1 MGTIFPSPII
11 IQGIISAVGDSGVL
25 DLFVPPDQLAA
36 VREEASGLPQLSLTK
51 LDTQWLQVLSEGWAS
66 PLTGFMREKEL
77 LQCLHFATLLD
88 DGVVNQSV
96 PIVLPLSTE
105 DKLRL
110 EGENSIALTYL
121 GKLVWFFVCLIEACI
136 LYLPGRVSLSVYH

>member
-1 MGTIFPSPII
+1 MGN
-11 IQGIISAVGDSGVL
+11 SGVL
-25 DLFVPPDQLAA
+25 ELFVPPDQLTS

-96 PIVLPLSTE
+96 PIVLPVSTE

-110 EGENSIALTYL
+110 EGENAITLTFQ
-121 GKLVWFFVCLIEACI
+121 GK
-136 LYLPGRVSLSVYH
+136 SVLNTHTHTPTNTHTYIPTGARTHTHTHICMCMCDA

>member
-1 MGTIFPSPII
+1 ME
-11 IQGIISAVGDSGVL
+11 
-25 DLFVPPDQLAA
+25 LFVSSDRLSS
-36 VREEASGLPQLSLTK
+36 VREEASSLPQLAITK

-66 PLTGFMREKEL
+66 PLTGFMREREL

-110 EGENSIALTYL
+110 EGEDAISLTYQ
-121 GKLVWFFVCLIEACI
+121 GK
-136 LYLPGRVSLSVYH
+136 

>member
-1 MGTIFPSPII
+1 ME
-11 IQGIISAVGDSGVL
+11 
-25 DLFVPPDQLAA
+25 LFVRPDRLSS
-36 VREEASGLPQLSLTK
+36 VHEEASTLPQLAMTK

-66 PLTGFMREKEL
+66 PLTGLMREREL
-77 LQCLHFATLLD
+77 LQCLHFGTLLD

-110 EGENSIALTYL
+110 EGKDAIALTFQ
-121 GKLVWFFVCLIEACI
+121 GK
-136 LYLPGRVSLSVYH
+136 

>member
-1 MGTIFPSPII
+1 ME
-11 IQGIISAVGDSGVL
+11 
-25 DLFVPPDQLAA
+25 LFVQPDRLAA
-36 VREEASGLPQLSLTK
+36 TREEASGLPQLGLTK

-66 PLTGFMREKEL
+66 PLTGFMREREL

-110 EGENSIALTYL
+110 EGEDAIALTFQ
-121 GKLVWFFVCLIEACI
+121 GKWVAVMCNIHMEVMTASI
-136 LYLPGRVSLSVYH
+136 VDVINNHRSK